1 MTNINI
7 IILVVYL
14 TVSESIPEK
23 RQVNDEGSGK
33 TLKEKVVELI
43 KKLLED
49 VSNLD
54 ENCRGR

>member
-1 MTNINI
+1 MTKIKI

>member
-1 MTNINI
+1 MTKINI